1 MGAGIP
7 KIRFGRRGLPGS
19 KLPVLSDTVCADER
33 YKPPHEHTPD
43 HGSAAAVSFG
53 SQMMKPS
60 ISLSFN
66 GNCAAALRFYERC
79 LPGKILFEVS
89 WGASPLAKD
98 APPEWATKICHST
111 LVVGDTT
118 FHGVDVL
125 PGTYEPPRGF
135 SIVLDIDDIDKAARL
150 VGALAE
156 NGLVRVPLQETFW
169 ARRYGMVVDQF
180 GIAWEI
186 NCGRPAAPS

>member
-1 MGAGIP
+1 
-7 KIRFGRRGLPGS
+7 
-19 KLPVLSDTVCADER
+19 
-33 YKPPHEHTPD
+33 
-43 HGSAAAVSFG
+43 
-53 SQMMKPS
+53 
-60 ISLSFN
+60 
-66 GNCAAALRFYERC
+66 
-79 LPGKILFEVS
+79 
-89 WGASPLAKD
+89 
-98 APPEWATKICHST
+98 
-111 LVVGDTT
+111 
-118 FHGVDVL
+118 VL

-135 SIVLDIDDIDKAARL
+135 SVVLDIDDIDKAARL